1 MRLRALALIG
11 MVVGVLVALAT
22 ACGAPSS
29 GRFTVIEDTNIPDV
43 LTETTTTM
51 PATTTTIELA
61 STTAP
66 TEQPSTTIVA
76 TEPVTLY
83 FIAGSQLVPVSQLL
97 ARPVTIAQTMKVL
110 EQRPVGGG
118 VGLRTALPSG
128 LESRPSNAMRGV
140 VKVDLDPAF
149 FAKMDLRD
157 QRLAIGQIV
166 LTLTEQRGVGAV
178 TFTQNGQPI
187 EVFLDNG
194 ATSTVGQNLAH
205 DDYVS
210 LLNSPP
216 PTPSTST
223 TTTTTATTTT
233 APPPPPG
240 EVQTTVGA

>member
-1 MRLRALALIG
+1 MRLRAVALLG
-11 MVVGVLVALAT
+11 VAVGLLVALAT

-29 GRFTVIEDTNIPDV
+29 GGFTVIEDNNIPDV

-51 PATTTTIELA
+51 PATTTTMIELP

-110 EQRPVGGG
+110 EQGPVGAG
-118 VGLRTALPSG
+118 VGLRTALSLG

-178 TFTQNGQPI
+178 MFTQNGQPI

-216 PTPSTST
+216 PTTTT
-223 TTTTTATTTT
+223 TTTTTA
-233 APPPPPG
+233 PSPPPG
-240 EVQTTVGA
+240 GAQTTVGA

>member
-1 MRLRALALIG
+1 MRLRAVALLG
-11 MVVGVLVALAT
+11 VAVGLLVALAT

-29 GRFTVIEDTNIPDV
+29 GGFTVIEDNNIPDV

-51 PATTTTIELA
+51 PATTTTTIELA

-110 EQRPVGGG
+110 EQGPVGAG
-118 VGLRTALPSG
+118 VGLRTALSLG

-178 TFTQNGQPI
+178 MFTQNGQPI

-216 PTPSTST
+216 PTT
-223 TTTTTATTTT
+223 TTTTTA
-233 APPPPPG
+233 PSPPPG
-240 EVQTTVGA
+240 GAQTTVGA

>member
-1 MRLRALALIG
+1 MRLRAVALLG
-11 MVVGVLVALAT
+11 VAVGLVVALAT

-29 GRFTVIEDTNIPDV
+29 GGFTVIEDNNIPDV

-51 PATTTTIELA
+51 PTTTTTTTTIELA

-110 EQRPVGGG
+110 EQGPVGAG
-118 VGLRTALPSG
+118 VGLRTALSLG

-178 TFTQNGQPI
+178 MFTQNGQPI

-216 PTPSTST
+216 PTTST
-223 TTTTTATTTT
+223 TTTTTTTTV
-233 APPPPPG
+233 PSPPPG
-240 EVQTTVGA
+240 EAQTTVGA

>member
-1 MRLRALALIG
+1 MRLRAVALLG
-11 MVVGVLVALAT
+11 VAVGLLVALAT

-29 GRFTVIEDTNIPDV
+29 GGFTVIEDNNIPDV

-51 PATTTTIELA
+51 PATTTTTIELA

-110 EQRPVGGG
+110 EQGPVGAG
-118 VGLRTALPSG
+118 VGLRTALSLG

-178 TFTQNGQPI
+178 MFTQNGQPI

-216 PTPSTST
+216 PTT
-223 TTTTTATTTT
+223 TTTTI
-233 APPPPPG
+233 APSPPPG
-240 EVQTTVGA
+240 GAQTTVGA

>member
-1 MRLRALALIG
+1 MRLRAVALLG
-11 MVVGVLVALAT
+11 VAVGLLVALAT

-29 GRFTVIEDTNIPDV
+29 GGFTVIEDNNIPDV

-51 PATTTTIELA
+51 PATTTTTIELA

-110 EQRPVGGG
+110 EQGPVGAG
-118 VGLRTALPSG
+118 VGLRTALSLG

-178 TFTQNGQPI
+178 MFTQNGQPI

-216 PTPSTST
+216 PTTTTT
-223 TTTTTATTTT
+223 TTTTTA
-233 APPPPPG
+233 PSPPPG
-240 EVQTTVGA
+240 GAQTTVGA

>member
-1 MRLRALALIG
+1 MRLRAVALLG
-11 MVVGVLVALAT
+11 VAVGLLVALAT

-29 GRFTVIEDTNIPDV
+29 GGFTVIEDNNIPDV

-51 PATTTTIELA
+51 PATTTTTIELA

-110 EQRPVGGG
+110 EQGPVGAG
-118 VGLRTALPSG
+118 VGLRTALSLG

-178 TFTQNGQPI
+178 MFTQNGQPI

-216 PTPSTST
+216 PTTTT
-223 TTTTTATTTT
+223 TTTTTA
-233 APPPPPG
+233 PSPPPG
-240 EVQTTVGA
+240 GAQTTVGA

>member
-1 MRLRALALIG
+1 MRLRAVALLG
-11 MVVGVLVALAT
+11 VAVGLLVALAT

-29 GRFTVIEDTNIPDV
+29 GGFTVIEDNNIPDV

-51 PATTTTIELA
+51 PATTTTTIELA

-110 EQRPVGGG
+110 EQGPVGAG
-118 VGLRTALPSG
+118 VGLRTALSLG

-178 TFTQNGQPI
+178 MFTQNGQPI

-216 PTPSTST
+216 PTT
-223 TTTTTATTTT
+223 TTTTTI
-233 APPPPPG
+233 APSPPPG
-240 EVQTTVGA
+240 GAQTTVGA